1 MKKQGKLREEDQGI
15 RAYVKYPAVVKY
27 PAALMVKRP
36 GEAPCTS
43 YAEYYIKKKK
53 KILYLILTNR
63 DVLCLPD
70 FFTTTLPFYP
80 LSSIL

>member
-1 MKKQGKLREEDQGI
+1 METTTFRPLFCRFYSPALNTRRNETMKKQGKLREEDQGI

-53 KILYLILTNR
+53 KRFCI
-63 DVLCLPD
+63 
-70 FFTTTLPFYP
+70 
-80 LSSIL
+80 